1 MEIISQYSWKLTAVM
16 LFISMFILEEYLSDD
31 KVKCELLSN
40 FRYKTVDFIYQFI
53 FIDAGVCIVAN
64 VVLSGRW
71 FRSFFISKGISLVIF
86 YGINIFILLITIHML
101 NTSKFGLCDFETIKS
116 YFDKFDGKRIN
127 WGSNE
132 LQRRFNIM
140 IALEDKSYFDRRKS
154 YNWLSVEFIKY
165 KIKGYKE
172 EKEWQKQY
180 KSKKTLYQILKCI
193 WRLIKQFR
201 LFRCIVKTIKSK
213 IFEAAWSVKDS
224 FRRVNRKIR
233 GCSTLEMQLIRN
245 IGIEKGYD
253 KCVIRRKFFE
263 FFYTYLFFNGLK
275 SYYENTQNNKR
286 KNFKEFI
293 LYVYLHSIKLSMYGN
308 DFKSINMLFEQ
319 ERVEEW
325 DINEFYVAILS
336 LTGAPVT
343 PKRMILYPQAVN
355 GIGIDLN
362 RALVWRNMIKDMRIS
377 ETQKADFAE
386 TEVKEVFYVIRG
398 RILPYIE
405 GGIFYGPNDGK
416 DDWPSYGDGNC
427 WSFAR
432 TVYWHIWWERF
443 SNKTGTDDDMMRVY
457 HSLEDRTIT
466 PEHCQKYLGEA
477 EPGAV
482 VRICDVIK
490 GNDRMGKNRHSQI
503 LLSHNQSGIVIYESD
518 NENTRIEYFTWEQYA
533 IKYGKYKYFKY
544 IKWPVYVNQE
554 IE

>member
-1 MEIISQYSWKLTAVM
+1 MLLDTERMSVKMITETQVFNNNSIYVYFLSCIVIFSYQHFSKRQRISLIYATTIAMEIISQYSWKLTAVM

-53 FIDAGVCIVAN
+53 FIDVGVGIVAN

-101 NTSKFGLCDFETIKS
+101 NTSKFALCDFKTIKS
-116 YFDKFDGKRIN
+116 YFDKFDGKKIN

-165 KIKGYKE
+165 KIKRYKE

-201 LFRCIVKTIKSK
+201 LFRCIAKTIKSK
-213 IFEAAWSVKDS
+213 IFEVAWSVKDS

-362 RALVWRNMIKDMRIS
+362 RALVW
-377 ETQKADFAE
+377 
-386 TEVKEVFYVIRG
+386 
-398 RILPYIE
+398 
-405 GGIFYGPNDGK
+405 
-416 DDWPSYGDGNC
+416 
-427 WSFAR
+427 
-432 TVYWHIWWERF
+432 
-443 SNKTGTDDDMMRVY
+443 
-457 HSLEDRTIT
+457 
-466 PEHCQKYLGEA
+466 
-477 EPGAV
+477 
-482 VRICDVIK
+482 
-490 GNDRMGKNRHSQI
+490 
-503 LLSHNQSGIVIYESD
+503 
-518 NENTRIEYFTWEQYA
+518 
-533 IKYGKYKYFKY
+533 
-544 IKWPVYVNQE
+544 
-554 IE
+554 